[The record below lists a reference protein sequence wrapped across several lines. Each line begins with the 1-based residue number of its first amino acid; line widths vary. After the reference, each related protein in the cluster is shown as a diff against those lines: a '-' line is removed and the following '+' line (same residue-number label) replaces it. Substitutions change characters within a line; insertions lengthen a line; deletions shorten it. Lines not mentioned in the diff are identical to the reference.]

1 MKRPALLL
9 VAALLILSVALISYR
24 ILWLKY
30 PIFPVA
36 PEKVWQLSMDA
47 HVKGGEKETTVMI
60 GLPSRQ
66 KGLLVVTEDIHPG
79 TLNFNLLRDG
89 PNQVGVWSGHIGPR
103 GEVIRYSS
111 SIQVK
116 PERLLKIKP
125 PKLGPYPSNI
135 GETEQK
141 LARRL
146 VAKWDPLPPTDRLQ
160 SIAAALNGSWGTPAP
175 DAQELQAWSAF
186 QNKQGRVIAS
196 LVLLRAAGLTA
207 QVVEGLPLAETVTNT
222 TVTWIEVWTGQD
234 WETLHPEKGEVYQK
248 PISLLPLTTGGYPAA
263 RTLHGELSQIRWT
276 LSRQIINQWR
286 VQFERI
292 MRSDRWLDRW
302 SLFRLPEEFQTTFR
316 ILMLVPIGALMICLL
331 RNIVGFPTF
340 GIFLPVLMALAFRNT
355 GLAYGLG
362 IFWGVVLIG
371 YAVRRWIDRLRL
383 LLVPRLSVILTLV
396 IVCITIFALI
406 GNKLD
411 LREFMAVGLLPFVI
425 LTMTIERFFV
435 IIEEVGLR
443 EGLWTAV
450 GSAGVAVI
458 TYWILQLEPL
468 QLTFFVY
475 PELLFAVAAVQVLV
489 GRYTGYRL
497 LELFRFRGF
506 WSSR

>member
-9 VAALLILSVALISYR
+9 AVALLILSAALISYR

-30 PIFPVA
+30 PVFPAA
-36 PEKVWQLSMDA
+36 PTKVWQVSMDA
-47 HVKGGEKETTVMI
+47 SVKGGEQETTVMI
-60 GLPSRQ
+60 GLPSTH
-66 KGLLVVTEDIHPG
+66 KGLLVVDEDIHSG
-79 TLNFNLLRDG
+79 TLSFNLLRDG
-89 PNQVGVWSGHIGPR
+89 PNQIGVWSGHISPR

-111 SIQVK
+111 IIQLK
-116 PERLLKIKP
+116 PQSLLKIKP
-125 PKLGPYPSNI
+125 PRLGPYPNHV
-135 GETEQK
+135 GKTEQD
-141 LARRL
+141 LAKRL
-146 VAKWDPLPPTDRLQ
+146 VTKWDVLAPAERLRN
-160 SIAAALNGSWGTPAP
+160 IAAAVNGVWATPLP
-175 DAQELQAWSAF
+175 NAQELQAWSVF
-186 QNKQGRVIAS
+186 QNKQGRVTAS
-196 LVLLRAAGLTA
+196 LVLLRAAGLTG
-207 QVVEGLPLAETVTNT
+207 QVVEGLPLAESVTNT

-234 WETLHPEKGEVYQK
+234 WETFQPEKGEVYHK
-248 PISLLPLTTGGYPAA
+248 PVPLLPLTTGGYPVA
-263 RTLHGELSQIRWT
+263 RTLHGELSGVRWT
-276 LSRQIINQWR
+276 LNRQIINQWR
-286 VQFERI
+286 MQFDRI

-371 YAVRRWIDRLRL
+371 YVIRRWIDKLRL
-383 LLVPRLSVILTLV
+383 LLVPRLSLILTLV
-396 IVCITIFALI
+396 IICITGFALV

-435 IIEEVGLR
+435 IIEEAGVR
-443 EGLWTAV
+443 EGLWMAA

-458 TYWILQLEPL
+458 TYKILQLEPL

-475 PELLFAVAAVQVLV
+475 PELLFAVAAVQVLL
-489 GRYTGYRL
+489 GRYTGYRVS
-497 LELFRFRGF
+497 ELFRFRRF
-506 WSSR
+506 RKS